1 MLDVGYERKRSQDL
15 WHDQLE
21 EWSCPFTNLGK
32 VFGQEDRQFGFG
44 FRGLRGARLKL
55 GQGENLCQ
63 SLTLEILKLRSN
75 MPGSAFQGDE

>member
-15 WHDQLE
+15 WGDQLE

-32 VFGQEDRQFGFG
+32 MFGQDRQFSFG
-44 FRGLRGARLKL
+44 FRGLRGAQIKF
-55 GQGENLCQ
+55 GQGENLYQ
-63 SLTLEILKLRSN
+63 SLTLEIPKLRSN